1 MDQYNNLI
9 AASTSSYASYSLS
22 VALEHIAKIGYN
34 QVEIAA
40 IVNLIEHIKQENL
53 TEKEANRVYSL
64 LDRNG
69 LKTIAFS
76 AHLPLSQKDAVS
88 KFKPRMDFAKAIG
101 ASIVNTNAGSV
112 SQLTSFLHNMEELVK
127 YAEEIDISIGL
138 ETHGDIINYGM
149 SAVQTIKQF
158 GSKRVILNYDFG
170 NVFTS
175 SAAKID
181 PANDFDNIANLVG
194 HLHLK
199 DIIKRNNFWYM
210 CTIGDGLINYSKIL
224 NRIKKLPE
232 PIPVTIEIPLC
243 LKLNKNAEPIVID
256 KIIKLDLIDEILRN
270 SLSYVRKN
278 FLKN

>member
-1 MDQYNNLI
+1 MDQYSNLI
-9 AASTSSYASYSLS
+9 AASTSSYASYSLP

-53 TEKEANRVYSL
+53 TEKKVNRVYYL
-64 LDRNG
+64 LKRNG

-76 AHLPLSQKDAVS
+76 AHLSLSQKDAVS

-101 ASIVNTNAGSV
+101 ASIINTNAGPV
-112 SQLTSFLHNMEELVK
+112 SQLTSFLQNMEELVK

-149 SAVQTIKQF
+149 SAVQTVKQF

-175 SAAKID
+175 SVAKID
-181 PANDFDNIANLVG
+181 PANDFNNIANLVG
-194 HLHLK
+194 HIHLK

-224 NRIKKLPE
+224 NRIKKLPK

-256 KIIKLDLIDEILRN
+256 KIIKLDLIDKVLRN
-270 SLSYVRKN
+270 SLSYVRKKL
-278 FLKN
+278 F